1 MINYTTITITALI
14 CLTVGFIAWLAFRD
28 TDKEGKK

>member
-1 MINYTTITITALI
+1 MMNFTAVTITALI

-28 TDKEGKK
+28 EKGGKR